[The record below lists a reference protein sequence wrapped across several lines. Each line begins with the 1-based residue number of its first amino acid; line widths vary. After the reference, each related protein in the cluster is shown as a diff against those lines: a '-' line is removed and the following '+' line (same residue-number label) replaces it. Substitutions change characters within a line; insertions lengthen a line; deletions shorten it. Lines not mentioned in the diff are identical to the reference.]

1 MESFNQ
7 KNWEESGFSNQW
19 VQDNEAMSSYGVL
32 RGLHY
37 QRGEFAQAKLV
48 RAILGTIYD
57 VVVDLRPD
65 SPTFKQSIGVE
76 LSAENKKQ
84 LYVPRGFAHG
94 YVVLSGKAIFAYKC
108 DNFYHKEAEAGLRY
122 DDPALNISWPV
133 ASKDIQLS
141 EKDKNWPS
149 LENYMPV
156 NL

>member
-7 KNWEESGFSNQW
+7 RSWEEAGFSNQW

-48 RAILGTIYD
+48 RAISGTIYD

-94 YVVLSGKAIFAYKC
+94 YVVLSEKAIFAYKC
-108 DNFYHKEAEAGLRY
+108 DNFYHKEAEAGLRH
-122 DDPALNISWPV
+122 DDPDLNISWPI
-133 ASKDIQLS
+133 ASKNIQLS

-149 LENYMPV
+149 MENYMPV